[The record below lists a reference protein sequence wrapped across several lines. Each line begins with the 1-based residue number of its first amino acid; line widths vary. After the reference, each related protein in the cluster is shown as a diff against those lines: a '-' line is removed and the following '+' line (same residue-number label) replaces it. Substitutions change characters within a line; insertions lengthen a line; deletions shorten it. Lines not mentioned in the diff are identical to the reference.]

1 MPDERPPGLESE
13 DRLRR
18 LSRFAA
24 LSPELVITRVPI
36 THPDAL
42 RLIDEVQEF
51 YVERYGSPD
60 TAPIEP
66 AHFEDPQ
73 GQYFLGYL
81 DGRAVASGA
90 WRRSTV
96 SAFGTEATAEIKR
109 MYVAPSAQRRGL
121 GRRML
126 AHVEATAGAAGVE
139 ALVLE
144 TGEKQP
150 EAIALYTSSG
160 YQPIPG
166 YGYYCGY
173 ELSRCFGRRL

>member
-1 MPDERPPGLESE
+1 VT
-13 DRLRR
+13 
-18 LSRFAA
+18 AA
-24 LSPELVITRVPI
+24 ASTSAELVITRVPI

-42 RLIDEVQEF
+42 RLIDDVQAF

-66 AHFEDPQ
+66 TDFEDPR

-81 DGRAVASGA
+81 DGAAVASGA
-90 WRRSTV
+90 WRRSSV
-96 SAFGTEATAEIKR
+96 EALGTSATAEIKR

-126 AHVEATAGAAGVE
+126 THIEEAARAAGVE

-144 TGEKQP
+144 TGVMQP
-150 EAIALYTSSG
+150 EAIALYTASG
-160 YQPIPG
+160 YEAIPG
-166 YGYYCGY
+166 YGYYCGH
-173 ELSRCFGRRL
+173 ELSRCFGRRIA